1 MRERRTDASCSPQLN
16 KISEHDFMEDPDPPV
31 DPIRGGIDG
40 QLFALFRKNYDI
52 SKFESHPWINGWINI
67 SVSVIADIDRTDSPL
82 VARARI
88 SAAPSARDSSP

>member
-1 MRERRTDASCSPQLN
+1 
-16 KISEHDFMEDPDPPV
+16 MEDPDPPV

-52 SKFESHPWINGWINI
+52 SKLDPDQYADTPCGLTNL

-88 SAAPSARDSSP
+88 PAAPSARDSSP